1 MDVVKINR
9 ESLAVLDGNS
19 LLYRAFYAIPELTTK
34 EGVYTNGVYGFLN
47 MLLKIKEDINPDYI
61 VAAFDKSSNTF
72 RHKEYEDYKAGR
84 KKTPPE
90 LSMQFPI
97 IREILSK
104 MGISVFEIEGYEADD
119 LIGTI
124 SVLAEDE
131 GMEVY
136 VVTGDKDALQL
147 ATDNVNIVINKK
159 GITEKEIYNKERFIE
174 DFGVTPTQYIDVKGL
189 MGDKSD
195 NIPGVPGIG
204 EKTAFKLI
212 KEYGSIEDVLMN
224 ISNISG
230 KKLKESLQEYSEQAI
245 FSKKLATIITKVP
258 VEISME
264 QLKTKGNFNNS
275 EVRDMCL
282 KLQFKS
288 LLNKFENLSQDSSE
302 TPENQRLE
310 VVDYK
315 VINEIKDLNDV
326 IPNIK
331 NRAFVKL
338 YVEDTSNFT
347 QIMVKTIGILS
358 EGQVYLLYC
367 DKLLEED
374 REGFI
379 NAMKIIFH
387 NSSLEKITHGIK
399 YGYTA
404 FLKLGI
410 DLDLVNFDVE
420 IAAYLLDSSKSE
432 YSIKTLYEER
442 LGKTFDGDEDSL
454 KANEIVALEKI
465 YTILKEEIKKEDMEE
480 LMFKVEQPLTKVISY
495 MEYEGFNINRKEL
508 ENLGTKFSG
517 EIDTLTKEVYHLAG
531 EEFNI
536 NSPKQLGKI
545 LFEKLD
551 LPVIKKTKTGYST
564 NAEVLDALK
573 DKHEII
579 NKILYFRQI
588 TKLYST
594 YIEGLKNVIDED
606 GRIHSN
612 FTQTVTTTGRLSS
625 TEPNLQNIPIK
636 NENGR
641 SIRKVFIPHNKDSV
655 ILSADYSQIELRVL
669 AHISEDENM
678 IKAFRNSLDIHTSTA
693 SEVFNVPI
701 ENVTKIMRSNAK
713 AVNFGIVY
721 GIGDFSLAQDLGIT
735 RGEAKKYIDTY
746 LERYGNVQKYMDRVI
761 EEAEENS
768 YVTTLLHR
776 KRYIPEVKSSNKIV
790 KALGKR
796 LAMNAPIQ
804 GSAADI
810 IKIAMVNVANE
821 LKLKQLRSRLI
832 LQVHDELILNVY
844 KDELDL
850 VKDIVK
856 KEMENVLDLKVPLDV
871 DISIGDTWYEAK

>member
-1 MDVVKINR
+1 MSK
-9 ESLAVLDGNS
+9 ETLAILDGNS

-34 EGVYTNGVYGFLN
+34 EGIHTNAVYGFLN
-47 MLLKIKEDINPDYI
+47 MLVKIKEDINPDFI
-61 VAAFDKSSNTF
+61 VTTFDKSSKTF
-72 RHKEYEDYKAGR
+72 RHEEYEEYKAGR

-90 LSMQFPI
+90 LSMQFPM
-97 IREILSK
+97 IREVLSK
-104 MGISVFEIEGYEADD
+104 MGISIFELDGYEADD

-124 SVLAEDE
+124 SVLGEE
-131 GMEVY
+131 SGMEVY

-159 GITEKEIYNKERFIE
+159 GITEKEIYNKERFIK
-174 DFGVTPTQYIDVKGL
+174 DFQVTPTQYIDVKGL

-212 KEYGSIEDVLMN
+212 KEYGSIENVLMN
-224 ISNISG
+224 IPNISG
-230 KKLKESLQEYSEQAI
+230 KKLKESLAEYSEQAI
-245 FSKKLATIITKVP
+245 FSKKLATIITRVP
-258 VEISME
+258 VEIPLE
-264 QLKTKGNFNNS
+264 QLKTRGSFNNPDLI
-275 EVRDMCL
+275 ELCL

-288 LLNKFENLSQDSSE
+288 LLPKLQSFSRDSSDE
-302 TPENQRLE
+302 GFKRDDKVEATFEVIEDCTSLE
-310 VVDYK
+310 K
-315 VINEIKDLNDV
+315 VIFNIKDNM
-326 IPNIK
+326 
-331 NRAFVKL
+331 FVKF
-338 YVEDTSNFT
+338 YVENTNNFSN
-347 QIMVKTIGILS
+347 IALKTIAILS
-358 EGQVYLLYC
+358 EGLIYLISC
-367 DKLLEED
+367 EKLLAENKD
-374 REGFI
+374 IFVKY
-379 NAMKIIFH
+379 MKIIFE
-387 NSSLEKITHGIK
+387 NSSISKITHGAK

-404 FLKLGI
+404 LLKLGI
-410 DLDLVNFDVE
+410 DLDQVDFDIE
-420 IAAYLLDSSKSE
+420 IASYLLDSSKSE
-432 YSIKTLYEER
+432 YSIKTLIEEK
-442 LGKTFDGDEDSL
+442 LGETVNGEGTLFI
-454 KANEIVALEKI
+454 ANEILAMKDI
-465 YTILKEEIKKEDMEE
+465 YPVLKSQIESENMNE
-480 LMFKVEQPLTKVISY
+480 LLLNVEQPLTKIISY

-508 ENLGTKFSG
+508 DKLGDKFSL
-517 EIDTLTKEVYHLAG
+517 EISQLTIEIYDLAG

-594 YIEGLKNVIDED
+594 YVEGLKHVIDAD

-641 SIRKVFIPHNKDSV
+641 SIRKVFIPHNEDSL

-669 AHISEDENM
+669 AHISGDENM
-678 IKAFRNSLDIHTSTA
+678 IKAFRNNMDIHTSTA

-701 ENVTKIMRSNAK
+701 EEVTKLMRSNAK

-735 RGEAKKYIDTY
+735 RLEAKTYIDTY
-746 LERYGNVQKYMDRVI
+746 LERYKNVQKYMDKVI
-761 EEAEENS
+761 EDAETNS
-768 YVTTLLHR
+768 YVTTLLNR
-776 KRYIPEVKSSNKIV
+776 KRYIPEIKSSNKMV

-810 IKIAMVNVANE
+810 IKIAMINVAKE
-821 LKLKQLRSRLI
+821 LKAKSFKSKLI

-844 KDELDL
+844 KDEMEEVKAL
-850 VKDIVK
+850 VKK
-856 KEMENVLDLKVPLDV
+856 QMENVLCLKVPMDV
-871 DISIGDTWYEAK
+871 DISMGDTWYEAK

>member
-1 MDVVKINR
+1 MDVIKINR

-90 LSMQFPI
+90 LSMQFHI

-104 MGISVFEIEGYEADD
+104 I
-119 LIGTI
+119 
-124 SVLAEDE
+124 AEDE

-367 DKLLEED
+367 DKLL
-374 REGFI
+374 
-379 NAMKIIFH
+379 
-387 NSSLEKITHGIK
+387 
-399 YGYTA
+399 
-404 FLKLGI
+404 
-410 DLDLVNFDVE
+410 
-420 IAAYLLDSSKSE
+420 
-432 YSIKTLYEER
+432 
-442 LGKTFDGDEDSL
+442 
-454 KANEIVALEKI
+454 AL
-465 YTILKEEIKKEDMEE
+465 
-480 LMFKVEQPLTKVISY
+480 
-495 MEYEGFNINRKEL
+495 
-508 ENLGTKFSG
+508 
-517 EIDTLTKEVYHLAG
+517 
-531 EEFNI
+531 
-536 NSPKQLGKI
+536 
-545 LFEKLD
+545 
-551 LPVIKKTKTGYST
+551 
-564 NAEVLDALK
+564 
-573 DKHEII
+573 
-579 NKILYFRQI
+579 
-588 TKLYST
+588 
-594 YIEGLKNVIDED
+594 
-606 GRIHSN
+606 
-612 FTQTVTTTGRLSS
+612 
-625 TEPNLQNIPIK
+625 
-636 NENGR
+636 
-641 SIRKVFIPHNKDSV
+641 
-655 ILSADYSQIELRVL
+655 
-669 AHISEDENM
+669 
-678 IKAFRNSLDIHTSTA
+678 
-693 SEVFNVPI
+693 
-701 ENVTKIMRSNAK
+701 
-713 AVNFGIVY
+713 
-721 GIGDFSLAQDLGIT
+721 
-735 RGEAKKYIDTY
+735 
-746 LERYGNVQKYMDRVI
+746 
-761 EEAEENS
+761 
-768 YVTTLLHR
+768 
-776 KRYIPEVKSSNKIV
+776 
-790 KALGKR
+790 
-796 LAMNAPIQ
+796 
-804 GSAADI
+804 
-810 IKIAMVNVANE
+810 
-821 LKLKQLRSRLI
+821 
-832 LQVHDELILNVY
+832 
-844 KDELDL
+844 
-850 VKDIVK
+850 
-856 KEMENVLDLKVPLDV
+856 
-871 DISIGDTWYEAK
+871 

>member
-1 MDVVKINR
+1 MDVVKISK

-19 LLYRAFYAIPELTTK
+19 LLYRAFFAIPELTTK
-34 EGVYTNGVYGFLN
+34 EGVYTNAVYGFLN

-61 VAAFDKSSNTF
+61 VATFDKSSNTF

-97 IREILSK
+97 IREMLSK
-104 MGISVFEIEGYEADD
+104 MGISVFELEGYEADD

-124 SVLAEDE
+124 SVLAEE
-131 GMEVY
+131 NGMEVY

-147 ATDNVNIVINKK
+147 ATDNVNVVINKK
-159 GITEKEIYNKERFIE
+159 GITEKEIYDRKRFIE
-174 DFGVTPTQYIDVKGL
+174 EFGVTPTQYIDVKGL

-195 NIPGVPGIG
+195 NIPGVPGVG

-258 VEISME
+258 VEIPME
-264 QLKTKGNFNNS
+264 QLKTKGDFNNS
-275 EVRDMCL
+275 DVRDMCL

-288 LLNKFENLSQDSSE
+288 LLSKFENLSEDGTEITKKQNE
-302 TPENQRLE
+302 E
-310 VVDYK
+310 VVDFK
-315 VINEIKDLNDV
+315 IIDDIKALSDFV
-326 IPNIK
+326 SNISEK
-331 NRAFVKL
+331 IFFKFYL
-338 YVEDTSNFT
+338 EDTSNFSKLN
-347 QIMVKTIGILS
+347 VKNISILVD
-358 EGQVYLLYC
+358 EKVYILDC
-367 DKLLEED
+367 DKLIEESKV
-374 REGFI
+374 EFI
-379 NAMKIIFH
+379 DNMKKVFG
-387 NSSLEKITHGIK
+387 NKNVEKITHGIK

-410 DLDLVNFDVE
+410 DLDLVDFDVE

-432 YSIKTLYEER
+432 YSLRTLYEEK
-442 LGKTFDGDEDSL
+442 LGKTFNGEENAF
-454 KANEIVALEKI
+454 KANETIAIEKI
-465 YTILKEEIKKEDMEE
+465 YTVLKEEIKEEDMEE
-480 LMFKVEQPLTKVISY
+480 LLFNVEQPLTKVISY
-495 MEYEGFNINRKEL
+495 MEYEGFNINKKEL
-508 ENLGTKFSG
+508 SDLGSKFSG
-517 EIDTLTKEVYHLAG
+517 EIEVLTKEIYGLAG

-564 NAEVLDALK
+564 NAEVLEALK

-669 AHISEDENM
+669 AHISGDENM
-678 IKAFRNSLDIHTSTA
+678 IRAFRNNVDIHTSTA

-701 ENVTKIMRSNAK
+701 EEVTKTMRSNAK

-735 RGEAKKYIDTY
+735 RVEAKKYIDTY
-746 LERYGNVQKYMDRVI
+746 LERYENVQKYMDRVI
-761 EEAEENS
+761 EEAEQKS

-776 KRYIPEVKSSNKIV
+776 KRYIPEIKSSNKIV

-810 IKIAMVNVANE
+810 IKIAMVNVASE
-821 LKLKQLRSRLI
+821 LKEKKLKSKLI

-844 KDELDL
+844 KDEIDL
-850 VKDIVK
+850 VRDIVK
-856 KEMENVLDLKVPLDV
+856 NQMENVLDLRIPLDV
-871 DISIGDTWYEAK
+871 DISIGETWYEAK

>member
-1 MDVVKINR
+1 MDVVKINK

-34 EGVYTNGVYGFLN
+34 EGVYTNAVYGFLN
-47 MLLKIKEDINPDYI
+47 MLLKIKEDINPNYI
-61 VAAFDKSSNTF
+61 VTTFDKSSNTF

-104 MGISVFEIEGYEADD
+104 MGISVFELEGYEADD

-124 SVLAEDE
+124 SVLAEE
-131 GMEVY
+131 NGMEVY

-147 ATDNVNIVINKK
+147 ATDNVNVVINKK
-159 GITEKEIYNKERFIE
+159 GITEKEIYNRDRFVE
-174 DFGVTPTQYIDVKGL
+174 EFGVTPTQYIDVKGL

-195 NIPGVPGIG
+195 NIPGVPGVG

-258 VEISME
+258 VEIPME
-264 QLKTKGNFNNS
+264 QLKTKGDFNNS

-288 LLNKFENLSQDSSE
+288 LLNKFENLSEDDAKISKKDNEKAVDFKIIDDIKTLSDFVSSISGKMFFKFY
-302 TPENQRLE
+302 L
-310 VVDYK
+310 
-315 VINEIKDLNDV
+315 
-326 IPNIK
+326 
-331 NRAFVKL
+331 
-338 YVEDTSNFT
+338 EDTSNFSK
-347 QIMVKTIGILS
+347 INVKIISILVD
-358 EGQVYLLYC
+358 GKVYILYC
-367 DKLLEED
+367 DKLIEEGK
-374 REGFI
+374 EEFI
-379 NAMKIIFH
+379 NTMKMIFE
-387 NSSLEKITHGIK
+387 NKSVEKITHGIK

-410 DLDLVNFDVE
+410 DLDLIDFDIE

-432 YSIKTLYEER
+432 YSVRTLYEEK
-442 LGKTFDGDEDSL
+442 LGKTFNGEDNVF
-454 KANEIVALEKI
+454 KANETIAIEEI
-465 YTILKEEIKKEDMEE
+465 YSVLKEEIKAEDMEE
-480 LMFKVEQPLTKVISY
+480 LLFNVEQPLTKVISY
-495 MEYEGFNINRKEL
+495 MEYEGFNINKKEL
-508 ENLGTKFSG
+508 SDLGNKFSG
-517 EIDTLTKEVYHLAG
+517 EIEVLTKEIYNLAG

-641 SIRKVFIPHNKDSV
+641 LIRKVFIPHNKDSV

-669 AHISEDENM
+669 AHISGDENM
-678 IKAFRNSLDIHTSTA
+678 IRAFRNNVDIHTSTA

-701 ENVTKIMRSNAK
+701 EEVTKTMRSNAK

-735 RGEAKKYIDTY
+735 RAEAKKYIDTY
-746 LERYGNVQKYMDRVI
+746 LERYENVQKYMDRVI
-761 EEAEENS
+761 EDAEEKS

-776 KRYIPEVKSSNKIV
+776 KRYIPEIKSSNKIV

-810 IKIAMVNVANE
+810 IKIAMVNVASE
-821 LKLKQLRSRLI
+821 LKEKKLKSKLI

-844 KDELDL
+844 KDEIDL
-850 VKDIVK
+850 VRAIVK
-856 KEMENVLDLKVPLDV
+856 NKMENVLDLKIPLDV

>member
-1 MDVVKINR
+1 MDVIKINR

-104 MGISVFEIEGYEADD
+104 MGISVFELEGYEADD

-124 SVLAEDE
+124 SVLAEEE

-147 ATDNVNIVINKK
+147 ATDNVNVVINKK

-174 DFGVTPTQYIDVKGL
+174 DFGLTPTQYIDVKGL

-258 VEISME
+258 VEIPME
-264 QLKTKGNFNNS
+264 QLRTKGNFNNS

-282 KLQFKS
+282 RLQFKS

-315 VINEIKDLNDV
+315 IINEIKDLNDV

-331 NRAFVKL
+331 NRVFVKL
-338 YVEDTSNFT
+338 YVEDTSNFAK
-347 QIMVKTIGILS
+347 IMVKTIGILS

-379 NAMKIIFH
+379 KAMKIIFH

-465 YTILKEEIKKEDMEE
+465 YTILKEEIEKEDMEE
-480 LMFKVEQPLTKVISY
+480 LLFKVEQPLTKVISY

-606 GRIHSN
+606 
-612 FTQTVTTTGRLSS
+612 
-625 TEPNLQNIPIK
+625 IP
-636 NENGR
+636 
-641 SIRKVFIPHNKDSV
+641 
-655 ILSADYSQIELRVL
+655 
-669 AHISEDENM
+669 
-678 IKAFRNSLDIHTSTA
+678 
-693 SEVFNVPI
+693 
-701 ENVTKIMRSNAK
+701 
-713 AVNFGIVY
+713 
-721 GIGDFSLAQDLGIT
+721 
-735 RGEAKKYIDTY
+735 
-746 LERYGNVQKYMDRVI
+746 
-761 EEAEENS
+761 
-768 YVTTLLHR
+768 TLL
-776 KRYIPEVKSSNKIV
+776 
-790 KALGKR
+790 
-796 LAMNAPIQ
+796 
-804 GSAADI
+804 
-810 IKIAMVNVANE
+810 
-821 LKLKQLRSRLI
+821 KL
-832 LQVHDELILNVY
+832 
-844 KDELDL
+844 
-850 VKDIVK
+850 
-856 KEMENVLDLKVPLDV
+856 
-871 DISIGDTWYEAK
+871 